1 MNMNDNDDHNCTES
15 LLDEG
20 VGDVVAEGGRL
31 AGSAGAGAQTTRGLL
46 RDTVELQG
54 CRSCLTP
61 SSQRRQ
67 AQTDCPG

>member
-15 LLDEG
+15 LLDKG

-46 RDTVELQG
+46 RDTG
-54 CRSCLTP
+54 
-61 SSQRRQ
+61 
-67 AQTDCPG
+67 